1 MQLEFVPPVM
11 KRSSLIVLLL
21 ATIVFSESIEAES
34 SAVDKPESTAI
45 MESIAAMDAKMFKA
59 FNAHDVDMLMSM
71 FADDLEF
78 YHDKGGL
85 TNYQQTREG
94 FTKMFGNSPDIIRTI
109 VPHSMKVYPIKDYGA
124 IELGTHRFCHK
135 ENGKDDCGNFPFVMI
150 WKKVGDSWKVS
161 RVVSYGH

>member
-1 MQLEFVPPVM
+1 MQPLSLTLLLLV
-11 KRSSLIVLLL
+11 SLIS
-21 ATIVFSESIEAES
+21 AQSIGAES
-34 SAVDKPESTAI
+34 NAIPSAESVTVTR
-45 MESIAAMDAKMFKA
+45 SIAAMDKKMFDA
-59 FNAHDVDMLMSM
+59 FNAHDVDLLMSM

-85 TNYQQTREG
+85 TNHQQTQEG
-94 FTKMFGNSPDIIRTI
+94 FTKMFINAPDIMRTI
-109 VPHSMKVYPIKDYGA
+109 VPDTMKVYPIKDFGA

-135 ENGKDDCGNFPFVMI
+135 ENGKDDCGDFPFVMV